1 MRTSVASPR
10 LAAGKKTT
18 GTQFAALPYRITSDG
33 GVEILLITSRR
44 TKRWIVPKGWPI
56 EGLAP
61 HASAAQEAL
70 EEAGICGETQKEPI
84 GFFHYFKVLR
94 HNVNVPCKVDVFA
107 LKVTRQRRTWPEKD
121 ERALKWFPL
130 AEAAKTV
137 EEPQLRKLIL
147 KFGLSLSAA
156 APPH

>member
-10 LAAGKKTT
+10 PAAGKKAA
-18 GTQFAALPYRITSDG
+18 GTQYAALPYRVAPDG

-44 TKRWIVPKGWPI
+44 TRRWIVPKGWPI
-56 EGLAP
+56 EGLEP
-61 HASAAQEAL
+61 SASAAREAL

-107 LKVTRQRRTWPEKD
+107 LKVTRQRKTWPEKD
-121 ERALKWFPL
+121 ERELRWFALP
-130 AEAAKTV
+130 EAAQAV

-147 KFGLSLSAA
+147 KFGAQLAA
-156 APPH
+156 LRTH

>member
-10 LAAGKKTT
+10 PAAGKKTT
-18 GTQFAALPYRITSDG
+18 GTQFAALPYRVAPDG
-33 GVEILLITSRR
+33 SVEILLITSRR

-56 EGLAP
+56 EGLEPA
-61 HASAAQEAL
+61 ASAAREAL

-107 LKVTRQRRTWPEKD
+107 LRVTRQRKTWPEKD
-121 ERALKWFPL
+121 ERELRWFAL
-130 AEAAKTV
+130 AEAAQAV
-137 EEPQLRKLIL
+137 EEPQLRKLIQ
-147 KFGLSLSAA
+147 KFGAGLAA
-156 APPH
+156 ARTH